1 MKKLNVKSISFRLI
15 AGGCILVVLPLLV
28 IGFLATNTSTDALLK
43 VGRQNAAAK
52 AEELTS
58 AVATML
64 ELQAE
69 TVAAFATGANV
80 RTTLSKVKDQGAQA
94 AAGELG
100 ALRQEMK
107 KKYATLNDNYL
118 GIFVTDDQ
126 GLLLTGELASGEEY
140 KGSNINSRDY
150 FQKAKRTRGP
160 VVGEIV
166 RSKSTGK
173 LIYVACA
180 PVFAD
185 DNRFLGAF
193 GMSIKASAL
202 VDTVAQSTSGETG
215 YGWMINGDGVIIAH
229 PTEKFIL
236 DLDITTQ
243 DGMEQIVAAMLAQ
256 KAGVDEYVFQGVAK
270 ISGFAP
276 VASRDWSVG
285 MTQDK
290 DEFLQ
295 APRTIRNTI
304 IITIIVSLLVVAPLV
319 YLFSRNITR
328 PINNAV
334 AGLKDIAEGEGD
346 LTKRLQ
352 VDSKDEVGEMATWFN
367 TFIDKL
373 QGIIGQIA
381 QNSSGVGTSSK
392 QLSDISQSLLG
403 SAEDTSQRST
413 NVATASEEMSAN
425 LNTVAAAME
434 QSATNAS
441 MVATAAEQ
449 MSSTINEIAE
459 NAEKARSVSSQ
470 AVGQAGNASE
480 KMGELGAAADKI
492 GKVTETITEISEQTN
507 LLALNATIE
516 AARAGEAGKGFAVV
530 ANEIKE
536 LAKQTAEATL
546 DIKNLIDDVQT
557 TSKSTEG
564 EIGEI
569 SKVIGGVNDI
579 VGTIAT
585 AVEEQTAATQEIA
598 NNIAQASQGI
608 QEVNENVNQSST
620 VAAEITRDI
629 AEVSSAAQAISSS
642 SGEVKQSAEHLLQ
655 SSEQLNEIV
664 GSFKV

>member
-1 MKKLNVKSISFRLI
+1 MKKLNVKSIAFRLI
-15 AGGCILVVLPLLV
+15 AGGCVLVVLPLLV
-28 IGFLATNTSTDALLK
+28 VGLLATNRSTDALLM
-43 VGRQNAAAK
+43 VGQQNAAAK
-52 AEELTS
+52 AEELANT
-58 AVATML
+58 VATTL

-80 RTTLSKVKDQGAQA
+80 RATLSKVREQGAQA
-94 AAGELG
+94 AAQELG

-107 KKYATLNDNYL
+107 QKYAVLNDNYL

-126 GLLLTGELASGEEY
+126 GLLLTGELAGGEEY

-150 FQKAKRTRGP
+150 FQKAKRTRKP

-180 PVFAD
+180 PVFSE
-185 DNRFLGAF
+185 DNQFLGAF

-215 YGWMINGDGVIIAH
+215 YGWMINGDGVLIAH
-229 PTEKFIL
+229 PTESFIL
-236 DLDITTQ
+236 DLDLTTL

-256 KAGVDEYVFQGVAK
+256 KAGVEEYVFKGVAK

-295 APRTIRNTI
+295 APRVIRNTI

-328 PINNAV
+328 PINDAV

-352 VDSKDEVGEMATWFN
+352 VNSKDEVGEMATWFN

-381 QNSSGVGTSSK
+381 QNSSGVGTSSR
-392 QLSDISQSLLG
+392 QLSDISQTLLS
-403 SAEDTSQRST
+403 SAEDTSQRSS

-470 AVGQAGNASE
+470 AVGQAGSASE
-480 KMGELGAAADKI
+480 KMGELGEAANKI

-620 VAAEITRDI
+620 VAADITRDI
-629 AEVSSAAQAISSS
+629 AEVSAAAQAISTS